1 MKFTKEF
8 EVTAADAFRMLCSTL
23 DMYSVMDEDGDY
35 IIKDG
40 KLYQKVWGDYELI
53 DDRGALFVALRNV
66 AVNMFPNTL
75 FRSAPY
81 IYDIEVSDNEAR

>member
-8 EVTAADAFRMLCSTL
+8 EVTAADTFQMLCSTL
-23 DMYSVMDEDGDY
+23 DMYNVMNEDGDY

-40 KLYQKVWGDYELI
+40 KLYERVWGDYELI

-66 AVNMFPNTL
+66 AVNMFPDMS
-75 FRSAPY
+75 FRNAPY
-81 IYDIEVSDNEAR
+81 IYDIEVK